1 MIYVPKIWCVTDVIV
16 IFLFGLFFAFL
27 PPNRPKNESF
37 KKKIIKKIPG
47 DITILQKCIKNHDHM
62 LYCSWDLAC
71 DKCNCYFS
79 FWTIFCPLTPHK
91 NSKNENLKK
100 NEKFFWRYNH
110 FTQVYQK
117 SWLDY
122 VWFLRYG
129 AWRMDGQMDGRMKVT
144 YRDGC
149 PT

>member
-1 MIYVPKIWCVTDVIV
+1 MGYFLSFYPLTAQKMKI
-16 IFLFGLFFAFL
+16 
-27 PPNRPKNESF
+27 S
-37 KKKIIKKIPG
+37 KKKKKIPG

-129 AWRMDGQMDGRMKVT
+129 AWRMDGQMDGWMKVT

>member
-1 MIYVPKIWCVTDVIV
+1 MIHVPKIWCVTDVIV
-16 IFLFGLFFAFL
+16 IFLFGLFFAFY
-27 PPNRPKNESF
+27 PPKSPKNENS
-37 KKKIIKKIPG
+37 KKIKKIPG
-47 DITILQKCIKNHDHM
+47 DITILQKFIKNHDHM

>member
-1 MIYVPKIWCVTDVIV
+1 MGYFLSFYPLTAQKMKI
-16 IFLFGLFFAFL
+16 
-27 PPNRPKNESF
+27 S
-37 KKKIIKKIPG
+37 KKKKKVPG

-129 AWRMDGQMDGRMKVT
+129 AWRMDGQMDGWMKVT

>member
-1 MIYVPKIWCVTDVIV
+1 MVCDRCNCNFSFRAIFCLFTPWQPKKWKFRKT
-16 IFLFGLFFAFL
+16 
-27 PPNRPKNESF
+27 
-37 KKKIIKKIPG
+37 KKIPG

>member
-1 MIYVPKIWCVTDVIV
+1 MKKIPGDIILYKSTINDNHMIYVPKIWCVTDVIV

-71 DKCNCYFS
+71 DKCNCYFW
-79 FWTIFCPLTPHK
+79 FWTIFCPLTPRK
-91 NSKNENLKK
+91 NAKNENLKK
-100 NEKFFWRYNH
+100 MKKFSGDIIILNKC
-110 FTQVYQK
+110 TK
-117 SWLDY
+117 SHD
-122 VWFLRYG
+122 
-129 AWRMDGQMDGRMKVT
+129 
-144 YRDGC
+144 
-149 PT
+149 